1 MRSRSIVKSVLTL
14 QPGYS
19 LRALNNKFK
28 LLVAMAREW
37 PDLRSFL
44 QRMSTALGRD
54 RFDRLGDDCIGVVQ
68 WPYISKCWNAQA
80 RLATVASHYEVVTR
94 QCPPLLLLGRD
105 ERLTLCDLS
114 SYSSGCTLVLDR
126 PIWFKREGELV
137 LNLFQGDL
145 RVASIAFTLSRSE
158 EGLCLFIGAVQG
170 IHKGVDSETSLTIY
184 RELTKDFEG
193 LRPRSFLIEVIKCVA
208 RTLGAA
214 RIYAVG
220 DEYRHHRHRYFGV
233 EKAQDLAANYDVIW
247 LENGATPSARED
259 FFSICLAPSTR
270 AAEDIAPKKRA
281 MYRRRQALLDEVFS
295 HVETT
300 LAGTEVQRQLQ
311 MHRQRLGAALV
322 LQEVH
327 SAPAITPLT
336 ARVAGLIRRLAS
348 EPRVD
353 QRFFAYVQKAG
364 LYPTLK
370 KTWRELLKQGPG
382 LLWKAP
388 DAQRKHL
395 PLGKPN
401 VAASVLFANE
411 VVLISE
417 FDLLQRPK
425 PRVAQIQQALE
436 GLGYRCRLFDW
447 REHSA
452 CLNALQMCSAVILH
466 RVPACAE
473 VRELIEEARRLK
485 VTSCWEADELIF
497 DPQAYRQSN
506 DLSALSDDAI
516 GNLLA
521 AVALYQQALQSCD
534 RAIAATPALAL
545 AMTEAG
551 ARQVTLIEQ
560 TQDTDADSSRWKPLS
575 QLFPA
580 QTTTR
585 ARRVLSA
592 NVFFSPRS
600 YGGAT
605 VIAEQM
611 TRLMADAGQ
620 LQLFVFT
627 SLPVTDA
634 APYGLVRYEVNKV
647 AVIGMGLPDLRSEYF
662 ENPATI
668 PVFEAVLASVAPDV
682 VHLHSVQGLG
692 AQLAECCRKAG
703 IPFVVTLHDTW
714 WICGRQ
720 FMINKQGQYC
730 GQTRIASD
738 VCAKCVDDP
747 ALNDYRQQ
755 WLANMLKKADLLLA
769 PSKFARDL
777 YVANGFDATR
787 IRVNNNGIFAPAANY
802 RKQPGKQL
810 RFGYV
815 GGNVSIKGVTLLARA
830 FAALDRSD
838 YELKVVD
845 SQLHLG
851 LRSFKRDS
859 IKIPG
864 TVTFIPGY
872 AQANMDAFYS
882 GIDVLL
888 FPTQLKE
895 TFGLSVREALA
906 RDIWVIST
914 QGGGTVE
921 DIVDGVN
928 GTIIPL
934 STDEKYLRQALSE
947 VLENQQRY
955 LEHRNPFKASIKL
968 CSDQAL
974 ELQGIYEEVLKQVPL
989 SGASASGQPSVI
1001 ASLR

>member
-1 MRSRSIVKSVLTL
+1 MIYRSILKSVLTL

-28 LLVAMAREW
+28 LVLVMTRQW
-37 PDLRSFL
+37 SDLRSFMT
-44 QRMSTALGRD
+44 RMSNALGSD
-54 RFDRLGDDCIGVVQ
+54 GFEKLGEDCIGVVQ
-68 WPYISKCWNAQA
+68 WPYISKCWNAPA
-80 RLATVASHYEVVTR
+80 RLAAVASHYEAISD
-94 QCPPLLLLGRD
+94 QFPALLLLGRD

-114 SYSSGCTLVLDR
+114 SYSSACTLVLDR

-137 LNLFQGDL
+137 LNVFQSDL
-145 RVASIAFTLSRSE
+145 RVASIAFTLSRTSD
-158 EGLCLFIGAVQG
+158 GLCLFIGAVQG
-170 IHKGVDSETSLTIY
+170 IHKGIDSERSLSIY
-184 RELTKDFEG
+184 RDLTKDFEG
-193 LRPRSFLIEVIKCVA
+193 LRPRSFLIEAIKCVA
-208 RTLGAA
+208 RTLGAT

-220 DEYRHHRHRYFGV
+220 DAYRHHRHPYFGA

-259 FFSICLAPSTR
+259 FFNIPLAQSMR
-270 AAEDIAPKKRA
+270 AADDIAAKKRA
-281 MYRRRQALLDEVFS
+281 MYRRRQALLDDVFAHIES
-295 HVETT
+295 A
-300 LAGTEVQRQLQ
+300 LAGTDGQRQLQ
-311 MHRQRLGAALV
+311 LHRQRLGAALAV
-322 LQEVH
+322 QEVH
-327 SAPAITPLT
+327 SASTVSPLT
-336 ARVAGLIRRLAS
+336 ARAAALLRHLVT

-353 QRFFAYVQKAG
+353 QRFRAYVQKAG
-364 LYPTLK
+364 LYPTLRK
-370 KTWRELLKQGPG
+370 VWQELLKQGPG

-388 DAQRKHL
+388 DAKKSL
-395 PLGKPN
+395 PLGNPD
-401 VAASVLFANE
+401 VPASDLFANE
-411 VVLISE
+411 VVLIGE
-417 FDLLQRPK
+417 ADLSQHPK
-425 PRVAQIQQALE
+425 SRVAQIQQALE
-436 GLGYRCRLFDW
+436 GLGYRCRVVDW
-447 REHSA
+447 RDHGA
-452 CLNALQMCSAVILH
+452 CLNALQMCCAVIFF
-466 RVPACAE
+466 RVPAFAD
-473 VRELIEEARRLK
+473 VLQLIEEARRLK
-485 VTSCWEADELIF
+485 VTSYWDADDLIF
-497 DPQAYRQSN
+497 DPQAYRQGN
-506 DLSALSDDAI
+506 DLTALSADAI
-516 GNLLA
+516 ANLLA
-521 AVALYQQALQSCD
+521 AVALYQQALLSCD
-534 RAIAATPALAL
+534 RAIAATATLAL

-551 ARQVTLIEQ
+551 ARHVTLVEQ
-560 TQDTDADSSRWKPLS
+560 TPDAESDSRSWQPLS
-575 QLFPA
+575 RIFPA
-580 QTTTR
+580 QAKTR

-592 NVFFSPRS
+592 NIFFAPRS

-605 VIAEQM
+605 IIAEQM
-611 TRLMADAGQ
+611 TRLMAQAAQ
-620 LQLFVFT
+620 LQPFVFT
-627 SLPVTDA
+627 SLPVANA
-634 APYGLVRYEVNKV
+634 APYGLFRYEVNKV
-647 AVIGMGLPDLRSEYF
+647 AVIGMGLPDERSEYF

-668 PVFEAVLASVAPDV
+668 AIFEAMLSSVAPDL

-692 AQLAECCRKAG
+692 AQLAESCRKAG

-720 FMINKQGQYC
+720 FMINNHGQYC
-730 GQTRIASD
+730 GQTRISTE

-747 ALNDYRQQ
+747 VLNDYRQP

-777 YVANGFDATR
+777 YIANGFDATK
-787 IRVNNNGIFAPAANY
+787 IRVNNNGILAPAANY
-802 RKQPGKQL
+802 RKQPGKTL

-830 FAALDRSD
+830 FASLNRSD

-851 LRSFKRDS
+851 LRSFKPDS

-906 RDIWVIST
+906 RDVWVIST

-934 STDEKYLRQALSE
+934 STDEKYLRQALSD
-947 VLENQQRY
+947 VLENQQRF

-974 ELQGIYEEVLKQVPL
+974 ELQGIYEDVLKQASL
-989 SGASASGQPSVI
+989 SQASSAGQPSVI

>member
-1 MRSRSIVKSVLTL
+1 MSNRSIFKSVLRL

-28 LLVAMAREW
+28 LLVSMSREW
-37 PDLRSFL
+37 PYLRSFL
-44 QRMSTALGRD
+44 RRMSTALGSE
-54 RFDRLGDDCIGVVQ
+54 RFDQLGDDCIGIVQ
-68 WPYISKCWNAQA
+68 WPYISKWWNAQA
-80 RLATVASHYEVVTR
+80 RLAAVASHYEVVSR
-94 QCPPLLLLGRD
+94 HFPSLVLLGRED
-105 ERLTLCDLS
+105 SLTLCDLS
-114 SYSSGCTLVLDR
+114 SYSSGCTLTLDR
-126 PIWFKREGELV
+126 PLWFKREGELV
-137 LNLFQGDL
+137 LNVFQGDL
-145 RVASIAFTLSRSE
+145 RVASIAFTLCRTD
-158 EGLCLFIGAVQG
+158 EGLCMFIGAVQG
-170 IHKGVDSETSLTIY
+170 IHKGIDSERSLSIY
-184 RELTKDFEG
+184 RDLTKDFEG
-193 LRPRSFLIEVIKCVA
+193 LRPRSFLIEAIKCVA
-208 RTLGAA
+208 RTVGAT

-233 EKAQDLAANYDVIW
+233 EKAHDLAANYDVIW
-247 LENGATPSARED
+247 LENGATPSDRED
-259 FFSICLAPSTR
+259 FFTIPLAPAKR
-270 AAEDIAPKKRA
+270 AVDDIAAKKRA
-281 MYRRRQALLDEVFS
+281 MYRRRQALLDDVFARI
-295 HVETT
+295 EAA

-311 MHRQRLGAALV
+311 VHRQRLGAALAR
-322 LQEVH
+322 QEVH
-327 SAPAITPLT
+327 SAPISRPL
-336 ARVAGLIRRLAS
+336 VAKVAALVRQLAT

-370 KTWRELLKQGPG
+370 KIWRELLKQGPG

-388 DAQRKHL
+388 DAQRNCL
-395 PLGKPN
+395 PLGKPG
-401 VAASVLFANE
+401 VAASTLFANE

-417 FDLLQRPK
+417 FDLAQCPT
-425 PRVAQIQQALE
+425 PRAAWFQQALE
-436 GLGYRCRLFDW
+436 GLGYRCRLVDW
-447 REHSA
+447 RDHSA
-452 CLNALQMCSAVILH
+452 CLNALQMCSAVIFF
-466 RVPACAE
+466 RVPAFAQ
-473 VRELIEEARRLK
+473 VLLLIEEARRLN
-485 VTSCWEADELIF
+485 VTSYWDADELIF
-497 DPQAYRQSN
+497 DPQAYSQHN
-506 DLSALSDDAI
+506 DLSTLSDDTVRD
-516 GNLLA
+516 LLA
-521 AVALYQQALQSCD
+521 AVALYQQALLSCN
-534 RAIAATPALAL
+534 RAIASTPALAL
-545 AMTEAG
+545 AMAEAG

-560 TQDTDADSSRWKPLS
+560 ALDTESDSSRWKPLS
-575 QLFPA
+575 QVFPA
-580 QTTTR
+580 QVSTR

-605 VIAEQM
+605 IIAEQM
-611 TRLMADAGQ
+611 TRLMADTAQ
-620 LQLFVFT
+620 LQPFVFT

-647 AVIGMGLPDLRSEYF
+647 AVIGMGLPDQRSEYF

-668 PVFEAVLASVAPDV
+668 PVFEAVLKRVAPDV

-692 AQLAECCRKAG
+692 AQLAESCRKAG

-720 FMINKQGQYC
+720 FMINNQGQYC
-730 GQTRIASD
+730 GQTRISSD

-747 ALNDYRQQ
+747 VLNDYRQQ
-755 WLANMLKKADLLLA
+755 WLANMLKKANLLLA

-787 IRVNNNGIFAPAANY
+787 IRVNNNGILPPAANY
-802 RKQPGKQL
+802 RKQPGKTL

-815 GGNVSIKGVTLLARA
+815 GGNVSIKGVTLIARA
-830 FAALDRSD
+830 FASLSRSD

-851 LRSFKRDS
+851 LRSFTRDS

-864 TVTFIPGY
+864 TVTYIPGY
-872 AQANMDAFYS
+872 AQANMDEFYS

-906 RDIWVIST
+906 RDVWVIST

-934 STDEKYLRQALSE
+934 STDEKYLCQALSD

-974 ELQGIYEEVLKQVPL
+974 ELQGIYEDVLKQASL
-989 SGASASGQPSVI
+989 SGASVAGQPSVI

>member
-1 MRSRSIVKSVLTL
+1 MSNRSIFKSVLTL

-28 LLVAMAREW
+28 LLMSMASEW
-37 PDLRSFL
+37 SHLRVFE
-44 QRMSTALGRD
+44 QRMSTALGSD
-54 RFDRLGDDCIGVVQ
+54 RFEQLGDDCIGIVQ

-80 RLATVASHYEVVTR
+80 RFAAVASHYEVVAR
-94 QCPPLLLLGRD
+94 HFPSLLLLGR
-105 ERLTLCDLS
+105 EASQTLCDLS
-114 SYSSGCTLVLDR
+114 SYSSGCTLQLDR
-126 PIWFKREGELV
+126 PLWFKREGELV
-137 LNLFQGDL
+137 LNVFQGDL
-145 RVASIAFTLSRSE
+145 RVASLAFTLCRND
-158 EGLCLFIGAVQG
+158 EGLCMFIGAVQG
-170 IHKGVDSETSLTIY
+170 IHKGVDSERSLSIY
-184 RELTKDFEG
+184 RDLTKDFEG
-193 LRPRSFLIEVIKCVA
+193 LRPRSFLIEAIKCVA
-208 RTLGAA
+208 RTVGAA

-220 DEYRHHRHRYFGV
+220 DEYRHHRHRYFGA
-233 EKAQDLAANYDVIW
+233 EKAQELAANYDVIW
-247 LENGATPSARED
+247 LEHGAIPSAHED
-259 FFSICLAPSTR
+259 FFSIPLAPAKR
-270 AAEDIAPKKRA
+270 AVDDIVAKKRA
-281 MYRRRQALLDEVFS
+281 MYRRRQALLDDVFARI
-295 HVETT
+295 EAA
-300 LAGTEVQRQLQ
+300 LAGTDAHRQLHV
-311 MHRQRLGAALV
+311 HRQRLGVALEQ
-322 LQEVH
+322 QEVNN
-327 SAPAITPLT
+327 APASRPLT
-336 ARVAGLIRRLAS
+336 ARVAAFVRHLAT

-353 QRFFAYVQKAG
+353 QRFFAYIRKAG

-382 LLWKAP
+382 LLWKGP

-395 PLGKPN
+395 PLGKPG
-401 VAASVLFANE
+401 VAASALFAHE

-417 FDLLQRPK
+417 FDLSQGPK
-425 PRVAQIQQALE
+425 ARVAQIQQALE
-436 GLGYRCRLFDW
+436 GLGYKCRSFDW
-447 REHSA
+447 RDHSA
-452 CLNALQMCSAVILH
+452 CLSALQMCSAVILH
-466 RVPACAE
+466 RVPAFAQ
-473 VRELIEEARRLK
+473 VQQLIEEAGRLK
-485 VTSCWEADELIF
+485 VTSYWDADELIF
-497 DPQAYRQSN
+497 DPQAYLQHN
-506 DLSALSDDAI
+506 DLRTLSADTID
-516 GNLLA
+516 NVLA
-521 AVALYQQALQSCD
+521 AVALYQQALLSCD
-534 RAIAATPALAL
+534 RAIASTPALAL
-545 AMTEAG
+545 AMEEAG
-551 ARQVTLIEQ
+551 AKQVTLIEQ
-560 TQDTDADSSRWKPLS
+560 GLDAVPDSKSKPLS
-575 QLFPA
+575 QIFPA
-580 QTTTR
+580 LTSTR

-611 TRLMADAGQ
+611 TRLMADTAQQ
-620 LQLFVFT
+620 LPFVFT

-647 AVIGMGLPDLRSEYF
+647 AVIGMGLPDERSEYF

-668 PVFEAVLASVAPDV
+668 PVFEALLKSIAPDV

-692 AQLAECCRKAG
+692 AQLADSCRKAG

-720 FMINKQGQYC
+720 FMINRQGQYC
-730 GQTRIASD
+730 GQTRISSE

-747 ALNDYRQQ
+747 VLNDYRQQ

-777 YVANGFDATR
+777 YVANGFDASR
-787 IRVNNNGIFAPAANY
+787 IRVNNNGILAPAVNY
-802 RKQPGKQL
+802 RKQPAKRL

-830 FAALDRSD
+830 FASLNRSD
-838 YELKVVD
+838 YELRVVD

-851 LRSFKRDS
+851 LRSFTPDS

-864 TVTFIPGY
+864 TVTYIPGY
-872 AQANMDAFYS
+872 AQANMDEFYS

-906 RDIWVIST
+906 RDVWVIST

-934 STDEKYLRQALSE
+934 STDEKYLRQALSD
-947 VLENQQRY
+947 VLENPQRY
-955 LEHRNPFKASIKL
+955 LDHRNPFKASIKL

-974 ELQGIYEEVLKQVPL
+974 ELQGIYAEVLKQAPL
-989 SGASASGQPSVI
+989 SGVSAGGQPSVI